1 MNLIIIILAATVAYF
16 LTEIYEF
23 INGIYAKYQLR
34 ELKKKRLKNDLY
46 RFKLKSIYL
55 FALAH
60 FVECGMTRKQA
71 EAEAIRYVIDIDNN
85 DYTDYKFRM
94 IKGNYGRKRNTRSC
108 I

>member
-1 MNLIIIILAATVAYF
+1 MNLIIIIIAGTVAYF

-60 FVECGMTRKQA
+60 YVECGIPRKQA
-71 EAEAIRYVIDIDNN
+71 EAEAIRYVIQIDEN
-85 DYTDYKFRM
+85 DYTDFKYKM
-94 IKGNYGRKRNTRSC
+94 IKGNFNGRKRA
-108 I
+108 